1 MLLAAAATGV
11 VALALES
18 RVPVPPSYSTAT
30 RMSDNKLRTAKVT
43 NEADGKDCAQQTF
56 DNQTGR
62 MIRSQQPCE
71 APAYDSNGVAV
82 PVGTIHRLDAISR
95 SFSSH

>member
-1 MLLAAAATGV
+1 MLLASAATGAV
-11 VALALES
+11 VLALES
-18 RVPVPPSYSTAT
+18 RVSVPPSYSTGTA
-30 RMSDNKLRTAKVT
+30 MSDNKPRTAKVT
-43 NEADGKDCAQQTF
+43 NEADGKGCSQQIF

-71 APAYDSNGVAV
+71 APAYDGNGVPV